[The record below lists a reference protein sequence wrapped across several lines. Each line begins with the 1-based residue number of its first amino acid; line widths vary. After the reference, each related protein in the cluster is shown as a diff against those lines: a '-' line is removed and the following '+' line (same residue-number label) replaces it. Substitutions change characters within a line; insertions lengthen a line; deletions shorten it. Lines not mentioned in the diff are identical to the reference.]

1 MESPLDAAQTL
12 RGVKTAFSL
21 AAHRVSAKLV
31 PECLGDWY
39 GIDGPSEDSTE
50 IPFEYALALEK
61 AEKRDE
67 KAIRHAG
74 D

>member
-1 MESPLDAAQTL
+1 ME
-12 RGVKTAFSL
+12 FM
-21 AAHRVSAKLV
+21 V
-31 PECLGDWY
+31 PEM
-39 GIDGPSEDSTE
+39 DSTE
-50 IPFEYALALEK
+50 VPFEYALALEK

>member
-1 MESPLDAAQTL
+1 MM
-12 RGVKTAFSL
+12 
-21 AAHRVSAKLV
+21 V
-31 PECLGDWY
+31 PEM
-39 GIDGPSEDSTE
+39 DSTE

-61 AEKRDE
+61 TEKRDE

>member
-1 MESPLDAAQTL
+1 ML
-12 RGVKTAFSL
+12 RRWRLTE
-21 AAHRVSAKLV
+21 LV
-31 PECLGDWY
+31 PQM
-39 GIDGPSEDSTE
+39 DSTE